1 MKKELKTLAVTLLL
15 SLTAFSQTDTA
26 NLNKPI
32 TLSTDSVLC
41 LPVDVARQVVVD
53 LIKYDECIEVAAIQA
68 EHILLLEQKINTQQA
83 IIEEQQTQYEA
94 CREQIAVLN
103 AQLNIYNESNKRLV
117 DKNRKLKN
125 ANRILGA
132 TTTVAAAII
141 TTLLLIK

>member
-1 MKKELKTLAVTLLL
+1 M
-15 SLTAFSQTDTA
+15 TAFSQTDTA

-41 LPVDVARQVVVD
+41 LPINVARQVVVD
-53 LIKYDECIEVAAIQA
+53 LIKYDECIEVSAIQA
-68 EHILLLEQKINTQQA
+68 EHILLLEQKSVTQQA
-83 IIEEQQTQYEA
+83 IIEEQRAQYEA
-94 CREQIAVLN
+94 CRIQIAVLN
-103 AQLNIYNESNKRLV
+103 EQLNIYNESNKRLV

-132 TTTVAAAII
+132 TTGVAVAII